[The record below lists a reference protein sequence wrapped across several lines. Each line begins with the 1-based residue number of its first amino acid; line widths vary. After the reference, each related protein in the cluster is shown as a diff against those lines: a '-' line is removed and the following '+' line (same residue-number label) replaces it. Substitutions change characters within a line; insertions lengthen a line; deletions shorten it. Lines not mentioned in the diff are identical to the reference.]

1 MAAQVQHRPPGGIW
15 PQMAAVFLLVEEV
28 AGLLAVFDVYGHE
41 GVVLTDDELRRD
53 RAVDAA
59 LALLHALLFA
69 HGKVVALI
77 NALRPE
83 HLGQNGENII
93 PHALHT
99 ERDDLERQTV
109 AEFVHRQAGQAIRL
123 AENDAACVRKAQ
135 CLPVFP
141 CRTDAALPE
150 CAVDGLAAL
159 ARDEPHRDLGAA
171 VEKARALIAHA
182 AVEHLDKAA
191 VLAGVV
197 RPVDFIVIDPAA
209 AGSKRLAAPQA
220 DLSRDPTHFRSFLRL
235 VRQSRAGLPVYF
247 LLIKIIRSGVII
259 DIVYCT
265 TGGRALQLSGGRDIM
280 RQKGEYP

>member
-1 MAAQVQHRPPGGIW
+1 MGCAVQRRVDGKAARMAAQVQHRPPGGIW

-41 GVVLTDDELRRD
+41 GVVLTDDELRRN

-123 AENDAACVRKAQ
+123 AENDAACVRKTQ

-150 CAVDGLAAL
+150 GAVDGLAAL

-171 VEKARALIAHA
+171 VE
-182 AVEHLDKAA
+182 
-191 VLAGVV
+191 
-197 RPVDFIVIDPAA
+197 
-209 AGSKRLAAPQA
+209 
-220 DLSRDPTHFRSFLRL
+220 
-235 VRQSRAGLPVYF
+235 
-247 LLIKIIRSGVII
+247 
-259 DIVYCT
+259 
-265 TGGRALQLSGGRDIM
+265 
-280 RQKGEYP
+280 

>member
-1 MAAQVQHRPPGGIW
+1 
-15 PQMAAVFLLVEEV
+15 MAAVFLLVEEV

-41 GVVLTDDELRRD
+41 GIVLTDDELRRD

-59 LALLHALLFA
+59 LALLHALLFP
-69 HGKVVALI
+69 HSEIVALI

-99 ERDDLERQTV
+99 ERDDLERQAV

-141 CRTDAALPE
+141 RRTDAALPE

-159 ARDEPHRDLGAA
+159 A
-171 VEKARALIAHA
+171 
-182 AVEHLDKAA
+182 
-191 VLAGVV
+191 
-197 RPVDFIVIDPAA
+197 
-209 AGSKRLAAPQA
+209 
-220 DLSRDPTHFRSFLRL
+220 
-235 VRQSRAGLPVYF
+235 
-247 LLIKIIRSGVII
+247 
-259 DIVYCT
+259 
-265 TGGRALQLSGGRDIM
+265 
-280 RQKGEYP
+280 